1 MRNLIFRLIVF
12 TLIPVIACTSAPET
26 AEIPESTDGLC
37 QLWIDAWNARDAVAI
52 EACFANDALL
62 ITDTVYSG
70 IDAIRSGFIERATPY
85 FKNLTCSKLYE
96 SISGSMAYP
105 AGKYDHEW
113 IVNDSTVTKAS
124 GYYTMVWKKS
134 DDNTWKLAV
143 FQTN

>member
-1 MRNLIFRLIVF
+1 MRNLIFRLMVIA
-12 TLIPVIACTSAPET
+12 LIPVIACTSAPET

-96 SISGSMAYP
+96 SISGSMAYH